1 MGIYYNTKTVKYV
14 CIERT
19 LSEDRFGIT
28 HCIDKG
34 EVFDMLIQ
42 DTFMSYNGSTIQQYY
57 KIGELYEEIDP
68 AEIKNFITLAEWRE
82 NQINDIIE

>member
-1 MGIYYNTKTVKYV
+1 MGIYKTIKYV
-14 CIERT
+14 CLERT

-34 EVFDMLIQ
+34 EIFDMLIQ

-82 NQINDIIE
+82 NQINEIIE